1 METSTPDTPAADG
14 KEGTEASV
22 EDSATS
28 AVQEALEAMAKGEA
42 HYKNVLAQTDSML
55 TSLQASVE
63 TAEAEWRLKLEAANK
78 ELTEMRAQKSSPQS
92 HISTNQMQE
101 QLSDLQ
107 KKLSKE
113 EEERTSVA
121 KLNKELDKEV
131 ENLSQQLSESKRAL
145 EEESE
150 KVRELV
156 MTNNSLKDLVTN
168 TQEAL
173 DKEQNIVKSYTETS
187 PNGKV
192 ENGGSIE
199 TPEVSPGQDIIK
211 ILPAAIT
218 NTNFNVF
225 MKPVFFSSMANLTKF
240 FPLTSGWVRI

>member
-1 METSTPDTPAADG
+1 MG
-14 KEGTEASV
+14 
-22 EDSATS
+22 
-28 AVQEALEAMAKGEA
+28 
-42 HYKNVLAQTDSML
+42 
-55 TSLQASVE
+55 
-63 TAEAEWRLKLEAANK
+63 
-78 ELTEMRAQKSSPQS
+78 S

-113 EEERTSVA
+113 
-121 KLNKELDKEV
+121 D

-168 TQEAL
+168 TQVAL
-173 DKEQNIVKSYTETS
+173 DKEQNIVESYTETS

-199 TPEVSPGQDIIK
+199 TPEVG
-211 ILPAAIT
+211 
-218 NTNFNVF
+218 
-225 MKPVFFSSMANLTKF
+225 
-240 FPLTSGWVRI
+240 SGSNSKLSIPPSVSTPSIA